1 MFCTIFIPFRINLI
15 RPMSHVPT
23 RGPESAA
30 VRVTNHRL
38 MTPAK
43 ICYCH
48 MRLVA
53 AVVGEMFLMV
63 LQFD

>member
-1 MFCTIFIPFRINLI
+1 MNVLHNILSLSYQPHQA
-15 RPMSHVPT
+15 HVPT